1 MLTLRPL
8 TRRQFKLGLLENG
21 LLDLIEQRI
30 NAIEDPQMRTKI
42 QIEYTESFN
51 FERNSES
58 VLFMSTLLELDEEQV
73 DKMWEYAMTL

>member
-1 MLTLRPL
+1 MQLKIHKCVQR
-8 TRRQFKLGLLENG
+8 FKLNILNL
-21 LLDLIEQRI
+21 
-30 NAIEDPQMRTKI
+30 
-42 QIEYTESFN
+42 FN

>member
-1 MLTLRPL
+1 
-8 TRRQFKLGLLENG
+8 
-21 LLDLIEQRI
+21 
-30 NAIEDPQMRTKI
+30 MRTKI